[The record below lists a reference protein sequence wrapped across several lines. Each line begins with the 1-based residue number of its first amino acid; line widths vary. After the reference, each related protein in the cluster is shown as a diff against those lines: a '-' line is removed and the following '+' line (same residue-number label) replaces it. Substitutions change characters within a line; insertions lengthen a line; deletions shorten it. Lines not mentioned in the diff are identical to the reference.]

1 MTKNIYWPTK
11 ANDGLLY
18 RFISRV
24 DGDHQS
30 LLYCYNDNH
39 NNSSHLIQKKK
50 KNLVIDSDPLVGIL
64 SVKPL

>member
-50 KNLVIDSDPLVGIL
+50 KS
-64 SVKPL
+64 SH